1 MDKETIR
8 NVQKYI
14 EDNINEKLTLSLI
27 SKKFGYSSYYL
38 SRLFKRVLGIN
49 IFDYIRKIRLTESAR
64 TLRDDSNVRILD
76 VALDFYF
83 DTHEGFTRAFSKEFH
98 ILPKTYQKQPIPVKY
113 FIPYLIE
120 TNEGKNEVMENK
132 TIFVQVI
139 ERPKRKAIIL
149 RGKTATEYFA
159 YSNEVGCDVWG
170 ILSSI
175 KEAINEPIG
184 MWLSDKLRKENTS
197 LYVQGVEVSDDYN
210 GIIPEGFELI
220 DLPKTK
226 AIIFQGEP
234 YNDEQFR
241 NEVSSAMKSIHKY
254 DPRNYGVEY
263 DLDGYRFQY
272 EPQGHRGYIE
282 GRTVKEISL

>member
-254 DPRNYGVEY
+254 DPRNYGFEY